1 MLALFYNQNC
11 NSGCSTNLSNWM
23 STSDHCS
30 WYGVSCNT
38 GYYVTVIN
46 LPQSGLSGSLPF
58 LKMDKLEYLTLPNNY
73 LTGAI
78 PNFDMGN
85 LEQMILNDNSLDNG
99 IPAFDKL
106 PNLLDMILSNNNFS
120 SIANVLENCP
130 KLVSIALTNN
140 SHTLLSVHLDLCSVT
155 QNTNLDDFVLDLT
168 GTASNCSP

>member
-23 STSDHCS
+23 STLDHCA

-38 GYYVTVIN
+38 NYFVTVIN

-58 LKMDKLEYLTLPNNY
+58 LKMDNLEYLTLPENS

-85 LEQMILNDNSLDNG
+85 LEQMILNDNSLENG
-99 IPAFDKL
+99 IPAFTNME
-106 PNLLDMILSNNNFS
+106 NLLDMKLSNNNFS
-120 SIANVLENCP
+120 SIAYVLANCP
-130 KLVSIALTNN
+130 KLVSITLTNN
-140 SHTLLSVHLDLCSVT
+140 SHNLLVVDGDLCSAS
-155 QNTNLDDFVLDLT
+155 QNTPFILDLT
-168 GTASNCSP
+168 GTASNCP